1 MELIVLPALERYR
14 PELIVVACGYDASV
28 VDPLSRMMAHS
39 ETYRYLMQA
48 TLDAAAE
55 LCNGRVVVMHEGGY
69 SEAYVPFCGHA
80 LIEALA
86 GHRTAVTDPNIDYAA
101 KQQPNDDFQKLQ
113 RRLLEEQAKDL

>member
-1 MELIVLPALERYR
+1 
-14 PELIVVACGYDASV
+14 VVACGYDASV

-39 ETYRYLMQA
+39 ETYRYLMQT
-48 TLDAAAE
+48 TLEAADA
-55 LCNGRVVVMHEGGY
+55 LCHGRVVVMHEGGY

-86 GHRTAVTDPNIDYAA
+86 GQRTEVADPNLDFARL
-101 KQQPNDDFQKLQ
+101 QQPGEAFQQLQ